1 MSHDDL
7 DHPPHD
13 QALIA
18 GLQHPLDVLETAGL
32 SKDEKRALLATWASD
47 ERAVLGAPTLRQ
59 LDNGAVVTLASIIA
73 ALKQLDGYAAVP
85 SISFATSSD
94 RRRNKLLTDWRLRA
108 RARGRRRDDDGD
120 KPPPVPAASARL
132 PAQAYQ

>member
-1 MSHDDL
+1 MYHDDL

-32 SKDEKRALLATWASD
+32 SKDEKRALLVTWASD

-85 SISFATSSD
+85 SLSFTTSSD

-120 KPPPVPAASARL
+120 KLPPVPAASARL
-132 PAQAYQ
+132 PAQAYH